1 MKPHIQAEIDRVH
14 DNGSEAWKE
23 QYLALARKFL
33 QTHDVYEGGELKAYC
48 KAHGL
53 DDPHSHNMWGSMV
66 QALARRHGWAE
77 KLGEVVPT
85 TAHTHIDR
93 VGQWRSLIYTGAEPE
108 YQMIT
113 TEDELNDLLDRVGT
127 GLAALDFETTG
138 LRPAESE
145 VRLAQICNDDVW
157 AVVDFWA
164 LPGKTFAAYADW
176 FEDGTWVAF
185 NAGFEYQWFDAAD
198 APHVKV
204 IEVAHA
210 RRARMGGDQ
219 MSLAQMLKIDLKH
232 EMPKEQQVSNWAAPE
247 LTGEQ
252 LQYAADDALWT
263 WRLWQHWQATLDEY
277 PPARAAQAMLDDL
290 IVPVHEMRETGL
302 LLDQARHR
310 DLVAVWEQK
319 RDIFESNIR
328 SLVSEE
334 EVENLQSRKQWSDYF
349 AAILPDEYLAAWP
362 RTEKTGQLEIK
373 TSTCK
378 EMASKA
384 GGEGPLAEVLF
395 SIADLTTVNQYLSNF
410 GNKLINMAQQARDGR
425 LHPSYNIARAVT
437 GRFSSS
443 SPNAQQFPRDR
454 ELLGDFT
461 SVRLS
466 FIAPPGKRLV
476 SLDYSGIELKVLA
489 LLAEDDQLLY
499 DCVHGDLHS
508 EVGSYM
514 AGYKIDKKTPEGK
527 EIRSKA
533 KGVSFGIIYGSGS
546 LGLSGTLRTTVRRA
560 QELIDFWAD
569 RYPKAFNLRNV
580 MMNQALDDGYL
591 RMVDGGTIY
600 LGKKPELPKCANYP
614 VQRAALSVMARA
626 IIRHRARLE
635 EAADQGR
642 HLGTRMAATIHDAL
656 IDEALIDDA
665 PEALVWMKEDMIA
678 GYLDIFPGAPT
689 DALVEGGTGPSW
701 GELEDEEV

>member
-1 MKPHIQAEIDRVH
+1 M
-14 DNGSEAWKE
+14 
-23 QYLALARKFL
+23 
-33 QTHDVYEGGELKAYC
+33 
-48 KAHGL
+48 
-53 DDPHSHNMWGSMV
+53 
-66 QALARRHGWAE
+66 
-77 KLGEVVPT
+77 
-85 TAHTHIDR
+85 
-93 VGQWRSLIYTGAEPE
+93 E

-113 TEDELNDLLDRVGT
+113 TEAELNDLLDLIGT
-127 GLAALDFETTG
+127 DYAALDFETTG
-138 LRPAESE
+138 LRPQESE
-145 VRLAQICNDDVW
+145 VRLAQICNDKVW
-157 AVVDFWA
+157 AVIDFWA
-164 LPGKTFAAYADW
+164 LEGGAFAPYADW
-176 FEDGTWVAF
+176 FIDGTWIAF
-185 NAGFEYQWFDAAD
+185 NAGFEYQWFEAAD
-198 APHVKV
+198 APDVRV
-204 IEVAHA
+204 IDVAHA

-219 MSLAQMLKIDLKH
+219 MSLALMLKADLNH
-232 EMPKEQQVSNWAAPE
+232 EMPKDQQVSNWAAKE
-247 LTGEQ
+247 LKTEQ

-263 WRLWQHWQATLDEY
+263 WKLWQHWQAKLDEH
-277 PPARAAQAMLDDL
+277 PSARAAQAMLDAL

-310 DLVAVWEQK
+310 DLVAQWEAK
-319 RDIFESNIR
+319 RVIYEANIR
-328 SLVSEE
+328 ALVGEN

-349 AAILPDEYLAAWP
+349 GQILPDEYLAHWP
-362 RTEKTGQLEIK
+362 RTEKAGQLEIK
-373 TSTCK
+373 TATCK
-378 EMASKA
+378 EMAALA

-395 SIADLTTVNQYLSNF
+395 NIADLTTINQYLSNF
-410 GNKLINMAQQARDGR
+410 GNKLITMAQNASDGR

-454 ELLGDFT
+454 ELLGEFT

-466 FIAPPGKRLV
+466 FIAPPKKRLV

-533 KGVSFGIIYGSGS
+533 KGVSFGIIYGSGAM
-546 LGLSGTLRTTVRRA
+546 GLSGTLRTSITRA

-569 RYPKAFNLRNV
+569 RYPKAFGLRNT
-580 MMNQALDDGYL
+580 MMNHALGDGYL
-591 RMVDGGTIY
+591 PMADGGTIY
-600 LGKKPELPKCANYP
+600 LGKKPQLPKCANYP

-626 IIRHRARLE
+626 IIRHQARLE
-635 EAADQGR
+635 DAAQRGR

-656 IDEALIDDA
+656 IDEALVDDA
-665 PEALVWMKEDMIA
+665 PEALRWMKDDMVA

-689 DALVEGGTGPSW
+689 DKLVEGGTGPSW
-701 GELEDEEV
+701 GELEEKDV

>member
-1 MKPHIQAEIDRVH
+1 MTYR
-14 DNGSEAWKE
+14 
-23 QYLALARKFL
+23 
-33 QTHDVYEGGELKAYC
+33 
-48 KAHGL
+48 
-53 DDPHSHNMWGSMV
+53 
-66 QALARRHGWAE
+66 
-77 KLGEVVPT
+77 
-85 TAHTHIDR
+85 
-93 VGQWRSLIYTGAEPE
+93 
-108 YQMIT
+108 MIT
-113 TEDELNDLLDRVGT
+113 TEDELNDLLDRIGT

-145 VRLAQICNDDVW
+145 VRLAQVCNDDVW

-185 NAGFEYQWFDAAD
+185 NAGFEFQWFDAAD

-219 MSLAQMLKIDLKH
+219 MSLAQMLKVDLRY

-247 LTGEQ
+247 LTAEQ

-263 WRLWQHWQATLDEY
+263 WRLWQHWQAQLDEY

-328 SLVSEE
+328 SLVSEK
-334 EVENLQSRKQWSDYF
+334 EVENIQSRKQWSDYF

-373 TSTCK
+373 TSTCR

-410 GNKLINMAQQARDGR
+410 GNKLINMAQQASDGR

-514 AGYKIDKKTPEGK
+514 AGYRIDKKTPEGK

-546 LGLSGTLRTTVRRA
+546 LGLSGTLRTSVSRA

-626 IIRHRARLE
+626 IIRHRARLK

-656 IDEALIDDA
+656 IDEARVDDA
-665 PEALVWMKEDMIA
+665 PEALQWMKEDMIA

>member
-1 MKPHIQAEIDRVH
+1 MI
-14 DNGSEAWKE
+14 
-23 QYLALARKFL
+23 
-33 QTHDVYEGGELKAYC
+33 YE
-48 KAHGL
+48 
-53 DDPHSHNMWGSMV
+53 
-66 QALARRHGWAE
+66 
-77 KLGEVVPT
+77 
-85 TAHTHIDR
+85 
-93 VGQWRSLIYTGAEPE
+93 
-108 YQMIT
+108 MIT
-113 TEDELNDLLDRVGT
+113 TEDALNDLLDRVGS
-127 GLAALDFETTG
+127 GEAALDFETTG
-138 LRPAESE
+138 LRPQESQ

-164 LPGKTFAAYADW
+164 LPGGAFDAYADW

-198 APHVKV
+198 APHVRV

-219 MSLAQMLKIDLKH
+219 MTLAQMLKLDLGH
-232 EMPKEQQVSNWAAPE
+232 EMPKDQQVSNWAAPE
-247 LTGEQ
+247 LSDDQ

-263 WRLWQHWQATLDEY
+263 WKLWQHWQTKLDEY
-277 PPARAAQAMLDDL
+277 PSARQAQRMLDAL

-310 DLVAVWEQK
+310 DLVAQWQQK
-319 RDIFESNIR
+319 RDVFEANIR
-328 SLVSEE
+328 ELVSED
-334 EVENLQSRKQWSDYF
+334 EVANIQSRKQWSDYF
-349 AAILPDEYLAAWP
+349 GQILPDAYLDHWP

-378 EMASKA
+378 EMAALA

-395 SIADLTTVNQYLSNF
+395 NIADLTTVNQYLSNF
-410 GNKLINMAQQARDGR
+410 GDKLINMAQAAPDGK

-443 SPNAQQFPRDR
+443 TPNAQQFPRDR
-454 ELLGDFT
+454 ELLGEFT

-514 AGYKIDKKTPEGK
+514 AGYRIDKKTPEGK
-527 EIRSKA
+527 EIRSRA

-546 LGLSGTLRTTVRRA
+546 LGLSGTLRTSVGRA

-569 RYPKAFNLRNV
+569 RYPKAFNLRNT
-580 MMNQALDDGYL
+580 MMNHALGDGFL
-591 RMVDGGTIY
+591 PMVDGGSIF
-600 LGKKPELPKCANYP
+600 LGKKPQLPKCANYP

-626 IIRHRARLE
+626 LIRHRARLE
-635 EAADQGR
+635 DAADRGR
-642 HLGTRMAATIHDAL
+642 HLGTRMAATIHDAM

-665 PEALVWMKEDMIA
+665 PEALRWMKEDMVA

-689 DALVEGGTGPSW
+689 DKLVEGGTGPSW

>member
-1 MKPHIQAEIDRVH
+1 LQDYHRVVT
-14 DNGSEAWKE
+14 EA
-23 QYLALARKFL
+23 A
-33 QTHDVYEGGELKAYC
+33 
-48 KAHGL
+48 
-53 DDPHSHNMWGSMV
+53 
-66 QALARRHGWAE
+66 
-77 KLGEVVPT
+77 
-85 TAHTHIDR
+85 
-93 VGQWRSLIYTGAEPE
+93 
-108 YQMIT
+108 
-113 TEDELNDLLDRVGT
+113 LNDLLDQIGD
-127 GLAALDFETTG
+127 GIAALDFETTG
-138 LRPAESE
+138 LRPSESE

-157 AVVDFWA
+157 AVIDFWA
-164 LPGKTFAAYADW
+164 LPGRKFEAYAEW
-176 FEDGTWVAF
+176 FEDGTWIAF

-198 APHVKV
+198 APQVKV

-219 MSLAQMLKIDLKH
+219 MSLAQMLKLDLGH
-232 EMPKEQQVSNWAAPE
+232 EMPKDQQVSNWGAE
-247 LTGEQ
+247 SLTPEQ

-263 WRLWQHWQATLDEY
+263 WRLWRHWQAKLDEC
-277 PPARAAQAMLDDL
+277 PAARQAQAMLDGL

-310 DLVAVWEQK
+310 DLVAQWKAK
-319 RDIFESNIR
+319 REIFEARIR
-328 SLVSEE
+328 ALVGEA

-349 AAILPDEYLAAWP
+349 GQILPDEYLKHWR
-362 RTEKTGQLEIK
+362 RTEKAGQLEIK

-378 EMASKA
+378 EMATLA
-384 GGEGPLAEVLF
+384 GGEGPLAEVLYA
-395 SIADLTTVNQYLSNF
+395 IADLTTVNQYLSNF
-410 GNKLINMAQQARDGR
+410 GDKLISMAQASKDGR

-489 LLAEDDQLLY
+489 LLSGDDQLLY

-527 EIRSKA
+527 DIRSRA

-546 LGLSGTLRTTVRRA
+546 LGLSGTLRTSLSRA

-569 RYPKAFNLRNV
+569 RYPRAFNLRNT
-580 MMNQALDDGYL
+580 MMTHALNGGYL
-591 RMVDGGTIY
+591 PMIDGGTIY
-600 LGKKPELPKCANYP
+600 LGKKPDLPKCANYP

-626 IIRHRARLE
+626 IIRHRARLQD
-635 EAADQGR
+635 AADRGR

-656 IDEALIDDA
+656 IDEARIEDA
-665 PEALVWMKEDMIA
+665 DEALRWMKEDMVA

-701 GELEDEEV
+701 GELEDQSV

>member
-1 MKPHIQAEIDRVH
+1 MKDTSRAMYERARTSDLPERLLAVVREHGPICADDAAKLVGADVLFVRPRMTDLHKAGLVEDSGIRHPSSRGNPSV
-14 DNGSEAWKE
+14 AWR
-23 QYLALARKFL
+23 ASRAAM
-33 QTHDVYEGGELKAYC
+33 T
-48 KAHGL
+48 
-53 DDPHSHNMWGSMV
+53 P
-66 QALARRHGWAE
+66 
-77 KLGEVVPT
+77 
-85 TAHTHIDR
+85 
-93 VGQWRSLIYTGAEPE
+93 

-113 TEDELNDLLDRVGT
+113 TEAELSELLDRIGT
-127 GLAALDFETTG
+127 GHAALDFETTG
-138 LRPAESE
+138 LRPSESE
-145 VRLAQICNDDVW
+145 VRLAQIYNDDVW
-157 AVVDFWA
+157 AVIDFWA
-164 LPGKTFAAYADW
+164 LEGGEFAPYAHW
-176 FEDGTWVAF
+176 FEDGVWIAF

-198 APHVKV
+198 APDVRV

-219 MSLAQMLKIDLKH
+219 MSLALMLKADLGH
-232 EMPKEQQVSNWAAPE
+232 EMSKEQQVSNWAAEE
-247 LTGEQ
+247 LTQEQ

-263 WRLWQHWQATLDEY
+263 WRLWPHWQAKLDEQ
-277 PPARAAQAMLDDL
+277 PTARRAQAMFDDL

-310 DLVAVWEQK
+310 DLVELWASK
-319 RDIFESNIR
+319 RVVYEAAIR
-328 SLVSEE
+328 ELVSEE
-334 EVENLQSRKQWSDYF
+334 DVANIQSRKQWSDYF
-349 AAILPDEYLAAWP
+349 GSILPDEYLSHWP

-373 TSTCK
+373 TSTCR
-378 EMASKA
+378 EMAALA
-384 GGEGPLAEVLF
+384 GGEGPLADVLF
-395 SIADLTTVNQYLSNF
+395 NIADLTTINQYLSNF
-410 GNKLINMAQQARDGR
+410 GDKLITMAQGASDGR

-443 SPNAQQFPRDR
+443 TPNAQQFPRDR

-546 LGLSGTLRTTVRRA
+546 LGLSGTLRTSLSRA

-569 RYPKAFNLRNV
+569 RYPKAFNLRNT
-580 MMNQALDDGYL
+580 MMNHALGDGFL
-591 RMVDGGTIY
+591 PMVDGGTIY
-600 LGKKPELPKCANYP
+600 LGKKPQLPKCANYP

-626 IIRHRARLE
+626 ITRHHARLQ
-635 EAADQGR
+635 EAANAGR
-642 HLGTRMAATIHDAL
+642 HMGTRMAATIHDAL
-656 IDEALIDDA
+656 IDEALVEDA
-665 PEALVWMKEDMIA
+665 PEALQWMKQDMVQ
-678 GYLDIFPGAPT
+678 GYLDVFPGAPT
-689 DALVEGGTGPSW
+689 DKLVEGGTGPSW
-701 GELEDEEV
+701 GELEEEDV

>member
-1 MKPHIQAEIDRVH
+1 
-14 DNGSEAWKE
+14 
-23 QYLALARKFL
+23 
-33 QTHDVYEGGELKAYC
+33 
-48 KAHGL
+48 
-53 DDPHSHNMWGSMV
+53 
-66 QALARRHGWAE
+66 
-77 KLGEVVPT
+77 
-85 TAHTHIDR
+85 
-93 VGQWRSLIYTGAEPE
+93 
-108 YQMIT
+108 MIT
-113 TEDELNDLLDRVGT
+113 TEDGLNDLLDRVGT

-145 VRLAQICNDDVW
+145 VRLAQVCSDDVW

-176 FEDGTWVAF
+176 FEDATWIAF
-185 NAGFEYQWFDAAD
+185 NAGFEYQWFASAD

-219 MSLAQMLKIDLKH
+219 MSLAQMLKVDLRY

-263 WRLWQHWQATLDEY
+263 WRLWQHWQAKLDEY

-373 TSTCK
+373 ISTCK

-395 SIADLTTVNQYLSNF
+395 NIADLTTVNQYLSNF
-410 GNKLINMAQQARDGR
+410 GNKLINMAQQADDGR

-454 ELLGDFT
+454 ELLGDYT

-514 AGYKIDKKTPEGK
+514 AGYRIDKKTPEGK
-527 EIRSKA
+527 EIRSRA

-546 LGLSGTLRTTVRRA
+546 LGLSGTLRTSVSRA

-580 MMNQALDDGYL
+580 MMSQALDDGYL

-635 EAADQGR
+635 EAADRGR

-665 PEALVWMKEDMIA
+665 PEALQWMKEDMVA

-689 DALVEGGTGPSW
+689 EALVEGGTGPSW
-701 GELEDEEV
+701 GELEDEAV

>member
-1 MKPHIQAEIDRVH
+1 VGHI
-14 DNGSEAWKE
+14 
-23 QYLALARKFL
+23 
-33 QTHDVYEGGELKAYC
+33 
-48 KAHGL
+48 
-53 DDPHSHNMWGSMV
+53 V
-66 QALARRHGWAE
+66 QH
-77 KLGEVVPT
+77 
-85 TAHTHIDR
+85 
-93 VGQWRSLIYTGAEPE
+93 

-113 TEDELNDLLDRVGT
+113 TEGALNDLLNQIGT
-127 GLAALDFETTG
+127 GHAALDFETTG

-164 LPGKTFAAYADW
+164 LPGRAFAPYADW
-176 FEDGTWVAF
+176 FDDATWVAF

-198 APHVKV
+198 APHVRV

-219 MSLAQMLKIDLKH
+219 MSLAQMLKVDLKH
-232 EMPKEQQVSNWAAPE
+232 EMPKDQQVSNWAAPD
-247 LTGEQ
+247 LTAEQ
-252 LQYAADDALWT
+252 LKYAADDALWT
-263 WRLWQHWQATLDEY
+263 WRLWQHWQARLDEY

-334 EVENLQSRKQWSDYF
+334 EVENLRSRRQWSDYF
-349 AAILPDEYLAAWP
+349 AAILPDEHLDAWP

-373 TSTCK
+373 TATCK

-395 SIADLTTVNQYLSNF
+395 NIADLTTVNQYLSNF
-410 GNKLINMAQQARDGR
+410 GDKLITMAQNASDGR

-443 SPNAQQFPRDR
+443 TPNAQQFPRDR
-454 ELLGDFT
+454 ELLGDYT

-527 EIRSKA
+527 EIRSRA

-546 LGLSGTLRTTVRRA
+546 LGLSGTLRTSVSRA
-560 QELIDFWAD
+560 QELINFWSD

-580 MMNQALDDGYL
+580 MMGQALDDGYL
-591 RMVDGGTIY
+591 RMVDGGTIF
-600 LGKKPELPKCANYP
+600 LGKKPDLPKCANYP

-635 EAADQGR
+635 ESADRGR

-656 IDEALIDDA
+656 IDEARVDDA
-665 PEALVWMKEDMIA
+665 PEALQWMKEDMVA

-689 DALVEGGTGPSW
+689 EALVEGGTGPSW

>member
-1 MKPHIQAEIDRVH
+1 M
-14 DNGSEAWKE
+14 N
-23 QYLALARKFL
+23 
-33 QTHDVYEGGELKAYC
+33 
-48 KAHGL
+48 
-53 DDPHSHNMWGSMV
+53 
-66 QALARRHGWAE
+66 
-77 KLGEVVPT
+77 
-85 TAHTHIDR
+85 
-93 VGQWRSLIYTGAEPE
+93 

-113 TEDELNDLLDRVGT
+113 TEDGLNDLLDRVGT

-145 VRLAQICNDDVW
+145 VRLAQVCSDDVW

-176 FEDGTWVAF
+176 FEDATWIAF
-185 NAGFEYQWFDAAD
+185 NAGFEYQWFASAD

-219 MSLAQMLKIDLKH
+219 MSLAQMLKVDLRY

-263 WRLWQHWQATLDEY
+263 WRLWQHWQAKLDEY

-395 SIADLTTVNQYLSNF
+395 NIADLTTVNQYLSNF
-410 GNKLINMAQQARDGR
+410 GNKLINMAQQSNDGR

-454 ELLGDFT
+454 ELLGEFT

-514 AGYKIDKKTPEGK
+514 AGYRIDKKTPEGK
-527 EIRSKA
+527 EIRSRA

-546 LGLSGTLRTTVRRA
+546 LGLSGTLRTSVSRA

-580 MMNQALDDGYL
+580 MMGQALDDGYL

-635 EAADQGR
+635 EAADRGR

-665 PEALVWMKEDMIA
+665 PEALQWMKEDMIA

-701 GELEDEEV
+701 GELEDEAV

>member
-1 MKPHIQAEIDRVH
+1 MEYR
-14 DNGSEAWKE
+14 
-23 QYLALARKFL
+23 
-33 QTHDVYEGGELKAYC
+33 
-48 KAHGL
+48 
-53 DDPHSHNMWGSMV
+53 MV
-66 QALARRHGWAE
+66 
-77 KLGEVVPT
+77 
-85 TAHTHIDR
+85 
-93 VGQWRSLIYTGAEPE
+93 
-108 YQMIT
+108 T
-113 TEDELNDLLDRVGT
+113 TEAELNDLLDQIGT
-127 GLAALDFETTG
+127 GHAALDFETTG
-138 LRPAESE
+138 LRPSESE

-157 AVVDFWA
+157 AVIDFWA
-164 LPGKTFAAYADW
+164 LEGGAFAPYAHW
-176 FEDGTWVAF
+176 FEGGTWIAF
-185 NAGFEYQWFDAAD
+185 NAGFEYSWFDAAD
-198 APHVKV
+198 APDVRV

-219 MSLAQMLKIDLKH
+219 MSLAQMLKLDLGH
-232 EMPKEQQVSNWAAPE
+232 EMAKDQQVSNWAAE
-247 LTGEQ
+247 HLTQEQ

-263 WRLWQHWQATLDEY
+263 WRLWRHWQARLDEH
-277 PPARAAQAMLDDL
+277 PPTRRAQAMLDGL

-310 DLVAVWEQK
+310 DLVAQWKVK
-319 RDIFESNIR
+319 REGFETRIR
-328 SLVSEE
+328 ALVGED

-349 AAILPDEYLAAWP
+349 GQILPDEYLRHWR
-362 RTEKTGQLEIK
+362 RTEKSGQLEIK

-378 EMASKA
+378 EMATLA
-384 GGEGPLAEVLF
+384 GGEGPLAEVLYT
-395 SIADLTTVNQYLSNF
+395 IADLTTVNQYLSNF
-410 GNKLINMAQQARDGR
+410 GDKLITMAQASKDGR

-489 LLAEDDQLLY
+489 LLSGDDQLLY

-527 EIRSKA
+527 DIRSRA
-533 KGVSFGIIYGSGS
+533 KGVSFGIIYGSGA
-546 LGLSGTLRTTVRRA
+546 LGLSGTLRTSLARA
-560 QELIDFWAD
+560 QELIDFWAN
-569 RYPKAFNLRNV
+569 RYPRAFGLRHT
-580 MMNQALDDGYL
+580 MMNHALAGGYL
-591 RMVDGGTIY
+591 PMIDGGTIF
-600 LGKKPELPKCANYP
+600 LGTKPDLPKCANYP

-635 EAADQGR
+635 AAAQNGR

-656 IDEALIDDA
+656 IDEARTEDA
-665 PEALVWMKEDMIA
+665 DEALRWMKEDMVA

-701 GELEDEEV
+701 GELEDQAV

>member
-1 MKPHIQAEIDRVH
+1 M
-14 DNGSEAWKE
+14 
-23 QYLALARKFL
+23 
-33 QTHDVYEGGELKAYC
+33 
-48 KAHGL
+48 
-53 DDPHSHNMWGSMV
+53 
-66 QALARRHGWAE
+66 
-77 KLGEVVPT
+77 
-85 TAHTHIDR
+85 
-93 VGQWRSLIYTGAEPE
+93 E

-113 TEDELNDLLDRVGT
+113 TEDGLNDLLDRIGKT
-127 GLAALDFETTG
+127 LTALDFETTG

-157 AVVDFWA
+157 AVIDFWA
-164 LPGKTFAAYADW
+164 LEGGSFAPYAEW
-176 FEDGTWVAF
+176 FEDGTWIAF

-198 APHVKV
+198 APDVKV

-219 MSLAQMLKIDLKH
+219 MSLALMLKADLKY
-232 EMPKEQQVSNWAAPE
+232 EMPKNQQISNWGAPE
-247 LTGEQ
+247 LSTEQ
-252 LQYAADDALWT
+252 LKYAADDALWT
-263 WRLWQHWQATLDEY
+263 WKLWQHWQAELDKH
-277 PPARAAQAMLDDL
+277 PAARQAQAMFDDL

-302 LLDQARHR
+302 LLDQTRHR
-310 DLVAVWEQK
+310 ELVALWESK
-319 RDIFESNIR
+319 KVVYEAAIR
-328 SLVSEE
+328 ELVSEK
-334 EVENLQSRKQWSDYF
+334 EVANLQSRKQWSDYF
-349 AAILPDEYLAAWP
+349 GQILPDEYLAHWP
-362 RTEKTGQLEIK
+362 RTEKAGQLEIK
-373 TSTCK
+373 TATLK
-378 EMASKA
+378 EMAALA

-395 SIADLTTVNQYLSNF
+395 NIADLTTINQYLSNF
-410 GNKLINMAQQARDGR
+410 GNKLINMAQNASDGR

-466 FIAPPGKRLV
+466 FIAPPKKRLV

-514 AGYKIDKKTPEGK
+514 AGHTIDKQTPEGY

-546 LGLSGTLRTTVRRA
+546 LGLSGTLRTSLSRA

-569 RYPKAFNLRNV
+569 RYPQAFNLRNT
-580 MMNQALDDGYL
+580 MMNHALNDGFL
-591 RMVDGGTIY
+591 PMIDGGTIWT
-600 LGKKPELPKCANYP
+600 GKKPQLPKCANYP

-635 EAADQGR
+635 AAADRGK
-642 HLGTRMAATIHDAL
+642 HLGTRMVASIHDAL

-665 PEALVWMKEDMIA
+665 PEVLRWMKDDMVH

-689 DALVEGGTGPSW
+689 EALVEGGTGPSW
-701 GELEDEEV
+701 GELENEEV

>member
-1 MKPHIQAEIDRVH
+1 M
-14 DNGSEAWKE
+14 
-23 QYLALARKFL
+23 
-33 QTHDVYEGGELKAYC
+33 
-48 KAHGL
+48 
-53 DDPHSHNMWGSMV
+53 
-66 QALARRHGWAE
+66 
-77 KLGEVVPT
+77 
-85 TAHTHIDR
+85 
-93 VGQWRSLIYTGAEPE
+93 E

-113 TEDELNDLLDRVGT
+113 TEAELNDLLDRIGT
-127 GLAALDFETTG
+127 EHAALDFETTG
-138 LRPAESE
+138 LRPQESE

-157 AVVDFWA
+157 AVIDFWA
-164 LPGKTFAAYADW
+164 LEGGAFAPYAEW
-176 FEDGTWVAF
+176 FIDGTWIAF

-198 APHVKV
+198 APDVKV

-219 MSLAQMLKIDLKH
+219 MTLAQMLKADLKYD
-232 EMPKEQQVSNWAAPE
+232 MPKDQQISNWAAE
-247 LTGEQ
+247 ALSSEQ

-263 WRLWQHWQATLDEY
+263 WKLWKHWQAKLDEH
-277 PPARAAQAMLDDL
+277 PPARAAQAMFDAL

-310 DLVAVWEQK
+310 DLVAQWEAK
-319 RDIFESNIR
+319 REIYETNIR
-328 SLVSEE
+328 KLVGPD

-349 AAILPDEYLAAWP
+349 GQILPDDYLKYWP
-362 RTEKTGQLEIK
+362 RTEKANQLEIK
-373 TSTCK
+373 TATCK
-378 EMASKA
+378 EMAALA
-384 GGEGPLAEVLF
+384 GGTGPLAEVLF
-395 SIADLTTVNQYLSNF
+395 NIADLTTINQYLSNF
-410 GNKLINMAQQARDGR
+410 GNKLITMSQQASDGR
-425 LHPSYNIARAVT
+425 LHPSYNISRAVT

-454 ELLGDFT
+454 ELLGEFT

-466 FIAPPGKRLV
+466 FIAPPKKRLV

-489 LLAEDDQLLY
+489 LLAKDDQLLY

-533 KGVSFGIIYGSGS
+533 KGVSFGIIYGSGAM
-546 LGLSGTLRTTVRRA
+546 GLSGTLRTSIHRA

-569 RYPKAFNLRNV
+569 RYPKAFGLRNT
-580 MMNQALDDGYL
+580 MMNHALTDGYL
-591 RMVDGGTIY
+591 PMVDGGTIY
-600 LGKKPELPKCANYP
+600 LGKKPDLPKCANYP

-626 IIRHRARLE
+626 LIRHRARLE
-635 EAADQGR
+635 EASMRGK
-642 HLGTRMAATIHDAL
+642 HLGTRMVASIHDAM

-665 PEALVWMKEDMIA
+665 PEALRWMKEDMVE
-678 GYLDIFPGAPT
+678 GYLDIFPDAPT
-689 DALVEGGTGPSW
+689 EALVEGGTGPSW

>member
-1 MKPHIQAEIDRVH
+1 M
-14 DNGSEAWKE
+14 
-23 QYLALARKFL
+23 
-33 QTHDVYEGGELKAYC
+33 LKATW
-48 KAHGL
+48 GL
-53 DDPHSHNMWGSMV
+53 
-66 QALARRHGWAE
+66 
-77 KLGEVVPT
+77 
-85 TAHTHIDR
+85 
-93 VGQWRSLIYTGAEPE
+93 
-108 YQMIT
+108 IT

-127 GLAALDFETTG
+127 GHAALDFETTG
-138 LRPAESE
+138 LLPAESE

-164 LPGKTFAAYADW
+164 LPGKKFSAYADW
-176 FEDGTWVAF
+176 FEDGTWIAF
-185 NAGFEYQWFDAAD
+185 NAGFEFQWFDAAD

-219 MSLAQMLKIDLKH
+219 MSLAQMLKADLRH
-232 EMPKEQQVSNWAAPE
+232 EMPKDQQVSNWAAPA

-263 WRLWQHWQATLDEY
+263 WRLWQHWQAKLDDY

-319 RDIFESNIR
+319 RDVFESNIR

-349 AAILPDEYLAAWP
+349 AAILPDEYLSAWP

-395 SIADLTTVNQYLSNF
+395 NIADLTTVNQYLSNF
-410 GNKLINMAQQARDGR
+410 GNKLINMAQQAADGR

-466 FIAPPGKRLV
+466 FISPPGKRLV

-514 AGYKIDKKTPEGK
+514 AGYRIDKKTPEGK
-527 EIRSKA
+527 EIRSRA

-546 LGLSGTLRTTVRRA
+546 LGLSGTLRTSVSRA

-580 MMNQALDDGYL
+580 MMGQALDDGYL

-656 IDEALIDDA
+656 IDEALINDA
-665 PEALVWMKEDMIA
+665 PEALQWMKEDMVA

-689 DALVEGGTGPSW
+689 EALVEGGTGPSW
-701 GELEDEEV
+701 GELEDEAV

>member
-1 MKPHIQAEIDRVH
+1 M
-14 DNGSEAWKE
+14 
-23 QYLALARKFL
+23 
-33 QTHDVYEGGELKAYC
+33 
-48 KAHGL
+48 
-53 DDPHSHNMWGSMV
+53 
-66 QALARRHGWAE
+66 
-77 KLGEVVPT
+77 
-85 TAHTHIDR
+85 
-93 VGQWRSLIYTGAEPE
+93 E

-113 TEDELNDLLDRVGT
+113 TEDELNDLLDLIGT
-127 GLAALDFETTG
+127 DHAALDFETTG
-138 LRPAESE
+138 LRPQESE
-145 VRLAQICNDDVW
+145 VRLAQICNDKVW
-157 AVVDFWA
+157 AVIDFWA
-164 LPGKTFAAYADW
+164 LEGGSFAPYAEW
-176 FEDGTWVAF
+176 FEGATWIAF

-204 IEVAHA
+204 IEVAHT

-219 MSLAQMLKIDLKH
+219 MSLALMLKADLQY
-232 EMPKEQQVSNWAAPE
+232 EMPKDQQISNWAAAE
-247 LTGEQ
+247 LKPEQ

-263 WRLWQHWQATLDEY
+263 WKLWKHWQAKLDEHPY
-277 PPARAAQAMLDDL
+277 ARQAQAMFDDL

-310 DLVAVWEQK
+310 ELVAQWESK
-319 RDIFESNIR
+319 RVVYEAAIR
-328 SLVSEE
+328 ELVSEE
-334 EVENLQSRKQWSDYF
+334 EVENIRSRKQWSDYF
-349 AAILPDEYLAAWP
+349 GQILPDEYLAHWP

-378 EMASKA
+378 EMAA
-384 GGEGPLAEVLF
+384 LVGGEGPLAEVLF
-395 SIADLTTVNQYLSNF
+395 NIADLTTMNQYLSNF
-410 GNKLINMAQQARDGR
+410 GDKLINMAQGASDGR
-425 LHPSYNIARAVT
+425 LHPSYNISRAVT

-454 ELLGDFT
+454 ELLGEHT

-466 FIAPPGKRLV
+466 FIAPPKKRLV

-489 LLAEDDQLLY
+489 LLSEDDQLLY

-546 LGLSGTLRTTVRRA
+546 LGLSGTLRTSITRA
-560 QELIDFWAD
+560 LELIDFWAD
-569 RYPKAFNLRNV
+569 RYPKAFGLRNT
-580 MMNQALDDGYL
+580 MMNHALGDGAGFL
-591 RMVDGGTIY
+591 PMVDGGTIY
-600 LGKKPELPKCANYP
+600 MGKRPDLPKCANYP

-635 EAADQGR
+635 EAADHGK
-642 HLGTRMAATIHDAL
+642 HMGTRMAATIHDAL
-656 IDEALIDDA
+656 IDEAYIEDA
-665 PEALVWMKEDMIA
+665 PEALQWMKKDMVA